1 MCVIVLHGRQKLSND
16 TRSFLLAVDLYFTR
30 ILVNFAVKNVVGAV
44 LHHQVHLVFVGVRF
58 MVLDNIG
65 VVETP

>member
-1 MCVIVLHGRQKLSND
+1 MCIIVLHCRQKLSND
-16 TRSFLLAVDLYFTR
+16 TGGFLLAVDLYFTR

-44 LHHQVHLVFVGVRF
+44 LHYQVHLVFVRVRF